1 MAGIFAPKHHVWLDA
16 GSSVSKPARKICE
29 SALLNVNVYDMLT
42 MDDYKASYIVLL
54 EFTIVFN
61 PDEKH
66 CYRELTVFE
75 YITWFEQ
82 NGWFDPFTYCDS
94 LNIFLI
100 R

>member
-1 MAGIFAPKHHVWLDA
+1 
-16 GSSVSKPARKICE
+16 
-29 SALLNVNVYDMLT
+29 